1 MLGEFC
7 LIGFVVGILLGF
19 VLRRGF
25 FCVYSGLTNMV
36 ITKDYRIIKAII
48 WAFLVTM
55 IGFHSLASL
64 GIITLDPKAFFA
76 VASVLG
82 AIFFAI
88 GMVLAGSCI
97 VGTPLRAAS
106 GIMGYWLTLLG
117 MGIGGW
123 LVIWG
128 PLTSF
133 RKETLQEASRIMI
146 GDKNPTIDALLG
158 VNHWF
163 VVVVLALI
171 SIWLLIKLKSKKP
184 AQEDRG
190 EKKLSLIDK
199 IFKGLWMPATIGISL
214 GIIGMIAFVS
224 GQSPA
229 GLGGFIKGYA
239 FLFKSVFVGSLPWGW
254 PVAEVVGILLGVFI
268 AAVIAKE
275 FKIIW
280 PKPKQIPRLFFG
292 GFFMGMGAVIA
303 VGGCNVAHII
313 SQMPQL
319 SIGSFV
325 SGITIIAVAWLI
337 IYFSFTR
344 KED

>member
-7 LIGFVVGILLGF
+7 IIGFVVGILLGF
-19 VLRRGF
+19 ILRRGF
-25 FCVYSGLTNMV
+25 FCVYSGITNMV
-36 ITKDYRIIKAII
+36 ITKDYRIIRAMI

-55 IGFHSLASL
+55 IGFHTLSSL
-64 GIITLDPKAFFA
+64 GIANLDPKSFFWL
-76 VASVLG
+76 ASVLG
-82 AIFFAI
+82 AMIFAI

-128 PLTSF
+128 PWAF
-133 RKETLQEASRIMI
+133 FKKEKLQEATRIMI
-146 GDKNPTIDALLG
+146 GGETPTIDGLFG
-158 VNHWF
+158 INHWI
-163 VVVVLALI
+163 VVAILSII
-171 SIWLLIKLKSKKP
+171 SIWLLIKLNKKTSFNENQEKS
-184 AQEDRG
+184 
-190 EKKLSLIDK
+190 SLINK
-199 IFKGLWMPATIGISL
+199 IFKGFWTPAAIGISL
-214 GIIGMIAFVS
+214 GIVEIIAFVS

-239 FLFKSVFVGSLPWGW
+239 SILQSPFIHTFSWGW
-254 PVAEVVGILLGVFI
+254 PVTEVVGILVGVFLASI
-268 AAVIAKE
+268 IAKE

-280 PKPKQIPRLFFG
+280 PKLKQIPRLFFG
-292 GFFMGMGAVIA
+292 GFFMGIGAVIA

-313 SQMPQL
+313 SHMPQL

-325 SGITIIAVAWLI
+325 SGITIILVSWLI
-337 IYFSFTR
+337 IYINFV
-344 KED
+344 KNKNYL